1 MGNHDRLRNGTAPA
15 TIMEPDP
22 YPTGIEYVLT
32 NGQFTVDGGRPTG
45 ALPGEVLDRREKDS
59 AAKGVSE

>member
-1 MGNHDRLRNGTAPA
+1 
-15 TIMEPDP
+15 MEPDP